1 MPHFI
6 IDCSE
11 NILLQK
17 TPDEIMTAVYEVAE
31 ATKLFRKGDIKV
43 RIRPFQFYQLGTNK
57 KDFIHVFANI
67 MEGRTTEQKAHLSKK
82 IIEKLNEM
90 FPDIS
95 ILSMNVC
102 EFELATYSNKS
113 LINPLN
119 TEGDRFF

>member
-11 NILLQK
+11 NVLSQK
-17 TPDEIMTAVYEVAE
+17 TADEIMSAVYEVAE
-31 ATKLFRKGDIKV
+31 ATELFKKGDIKV
-43 RIRPFQFYQLGTNK
+43 RINPFHYYKLGDNK

-67 MEGRTTEQKAHLSKK
+67 MEGRTTGQKAALSKK
-82 IIEKLNEM
+82 IIERLNEM
-90 FPDIS
+90 FPGIS
-95 ILSMNVC
+95 ILSMNVR